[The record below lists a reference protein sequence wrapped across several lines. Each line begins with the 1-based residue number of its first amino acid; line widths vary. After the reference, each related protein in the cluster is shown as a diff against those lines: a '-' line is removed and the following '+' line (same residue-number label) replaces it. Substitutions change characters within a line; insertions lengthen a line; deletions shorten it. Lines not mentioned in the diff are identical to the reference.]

1 VRCIKQYDVLTTIA
15 VLNDPAFSGIAN
27 LSTSTVL
34 LVVSPHVLLEPKI
47 LNASSHFVYL
57 TPKRPHDAPATASD
71 ASRLRLSWETILL
84 VLCRIC
90 YVKRAKPSHSFV
102 SMKHSKQLQGRQAY
116 PLFVPHLSHCN
127 RRWNSLSLVHLEI
140 LQRMHR
146 SHRLLVQSCRWIW

>member
-90 YVKRAKPSHSFV
+90 YVKRAKATSRSAGV
-102 SMKHSKQLQGRQAY
+102 SPVRSTPIPLQQTMEQPVAGPLGDSAAHASKSQAARPVLPLDMVNALQ
-116 PLFVPHLSHCN
+116 
-127 RRWNSLSLVHLEI
+127 
-140 LQRMHR
+140 
-146 SHRLLVQSCRWIW
+146 